1 MRCAKAPPFL
11 ALLCVAAALEG
22 CGGRHAVRHD
32 PGTEATTQYRMAQ
45 GYFRGGRIT
54 EALAA
59 MEKAQALA
67 PSNPE
72 MWNFYGQISFL
83 AGRYPQAEKAYR
95 KALELDPYA
104 TDVHNN
110 LGALYDRLGKKAE
123 AEQEYRAALADL
135 AYPTPEKVHFNLGI
149 LYGSQGRQDEAVAEL
164 RKAVEINPRFYA
176 AHFELAGRLEAT
188 GKLEEAAREYEVA
201 APDYRNSGDYH
212 YRLGFTYLRLG
223 DKGKAVEHLRRVLEV
238 SPGSENSA
246 RADDLL
252 KTVR

>member
-1 MRCAKAPPFL
+1 MRSMKALPIL
-11 ALLCVAAALEG
+11 AVLCVLAILEA
-22 CGGRHAVRHD
+22 CAGRKAVRHD
-32 PGTEATTQYRMAQ
+32 HGTEATAQYRMAQ
-45 GYFRGGRIT
+45 AYFRGGRIT
-54 EALAA
+54 EALAT

-67 PSNPE
+67 PQNPE

-83 AGRYPQAEKAYR
+83 GGRYSQAEKAYQ
-95 KALELDPYA
+95 KALELDPYV

-110 LGALYDRLGKKAE
+110 LGALYDRLGRKAE
-123 AEQEYRAALADL
+123 AEEQYRTALADT
-135 AYPTPEKVHFNLGI
+135 AYATPEKVHFNLGI
-149 LYGSQGRQDEAVAEL
+149 LYSSQGRQEEAVKEL
-164 RKAVEINPRFYA
+164 RKAVEIDPRYYQ

-188 GKLEEAAREYEVA
+188 GRLEEAAREYEVA

-223 DKGKAVEHLRRVLEV
+223 DKVKAGEHLRRVLEV
-238 SPGSENSA
+238 SPGSENAA